1 LRKRNFCIERR
12 NQTNVIKQPLHQ
24 RWWITFRPRGF
35 SITFWENQTM
45 AQIADRNTVNAAPN
59 LPIQGARATAAQL
72 CTKYQVSRTTW
83 WRWSQSP
90 GFPAPMRFGRSVRW
104 SPEAVDS
111 FLTQQEG

>member
-1 LRKRNFCIERR
+1 
-12 NQTNVIKQPLHQ
+12 
-24 RWWITFRPRGF
+24 
-35 SITFWENQTM
+35 M
-45 AQIADRNTVNAAPN
+45 ANIATRDTANAAPN
-59 LPIQGARATAAQL
+59 LPIQGARATAAQF